1 MKRTIAVSQ
10 QRVLVSLGLSSTSLL
25 QTIVIQ
31 NSNPRVNE
39 LSASIETLTF
49 PLAIPAFLD
58 LHVTTTGTCV
68 SVRDQDVLPTDNP
81 PSTYLRRAPL
91 THRTPWHDRC
101 SAGGVGIRGWSRAE
115 GTRDSTS
122 VTAEVAAATVV
133 VAAAVNDEKKRAT
146 TFLSGPD
153 TFTRKLRHRHRR
165 HCRFHDILRIPSK
178 SINRLSETTIFVDR
192 RRAFAEYRITLKSH
206 DLSLVYIIV

>member
-1 MKRTIAVSQ
+1 MIRS
-10 QRVLVSLGLSSTSLL
+10 
-25 QTIVIQ
+25 
-31 NSNPRVNE
+31 NNPRVNE

-49 PLAIPAFLD
+49 PLAILEFLE
-58 LHVTTTGTCV
+58 LHVTTTGACV

-91 THRTPWHDRC
+91 TRRTPWHDRC

-122 VTAEVAAATVV
+122 VAEVAATVV

-178 SINRLSETTIFVDR
+178 SINRPPRDDNFRRSTARLRPTSDYVDAEITRLYYLSIGLAT
-192 RRAFAEYRITLKSH
+192 K
-206 DLSLVYIIV
+206 